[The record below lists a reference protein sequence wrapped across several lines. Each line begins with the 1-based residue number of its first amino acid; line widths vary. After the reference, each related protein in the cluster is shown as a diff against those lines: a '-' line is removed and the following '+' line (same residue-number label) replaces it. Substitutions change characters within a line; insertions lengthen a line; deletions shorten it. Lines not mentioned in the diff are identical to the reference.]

1 VSYGEVVRPHFFE
14 DPNLIIHPTVTAT
27 QVAKEAAKGDKDALQ
42 DSICQALFVG
52 GLIALIGTPLIFF
65 NPDKVLSVV
74 LNADSPA
81 MEFAKPY
88 LLIRSFS
95 FLFQMLSVVG
105 FSAFRG
111 ELLGKRLI

>member
-1 VSYGEVVRPHFFE
+1 MYY
-14 DPNLIIHPTVTAT
+14 IYTTVTAT
-27 QVAKEAAKGDKDALQ
+27 VVAKEAATGDKEGLQ

-52 GLIALIGTPLIFF
+52 GIIALIGTPLIFL
-65 NPDKVLSVV
+65 NPNKVLGIV
-74 LNADSPA
+74 LSEGAPA
-81 MEFAKPY
+81 LEFAKPY

-111 ELLGKRLI
+111 ELE